1 LGVDTRDVDAAEVA
15 NVGPPWV
22 AESVV
27 RLTVSIP
34 SADSRDG
41 KCGGLGRVLL
51 NTTTDDVAELVMVE
65 RVEGEGDS
73 KVVESI
79 GPGWNSEKLGM
90 KGGGPMSEPI
100 GPMSGG
106 AGTAKGPA
114 MLLESAMDCE
124 WLRSEDSRS
133 RRVVCRC
140 EGEGSSTMLK
150 KRSLVAAAMRWQ
162 RHVMDL

>member
-1 LGVDTRDVDAAEVA
+1 
-15 NVGPPWV
+15 
-22 AESVV
+22 
-27 RLTVSIP
+27 VSTL
-34 SADSRDG
+34 SADSSDWEG
-41 KCGGLGRVLL
+41 GGLGRALL
-51 NTTTDDVAELVMVE
+51 NTITDDVAELVMVE

-79 GPGWNSEKLGM
+79 GSGWNPEKLGM

-124 WLRSEDSRS
+124 WLRSEGSRS

-140 EGEGSSTMLK
+140 EGEGSSTRLNR
-150 KRSLVAAAMRWQ
+150 RSLVAAAMRWQ
-162 RHVMDL
+162 RHVMDLRATARVE